1 MEAVMPRRKTRV
13 ESRKRSLPEDSLWT
27 APGVTCLGWSKMRK
41 AKVIFRNKKNLDLG
55 SLFGGSGRGAQLLV
69 YPWPKTGPPLF
80 WEGQEGRTWSGKG
93 GRGHLPSQP
102 DQPNQACWP
111 MAGTD
116 VAARQP
122 SHERMVPESSAWK
135 AETRNL
141 RRKERLI
148 LTTSRGGFYWAPHD
162 SIGLPKRTHRPHST
176 RCFRYDILYKPW
188 NTVGI
193 TKGAVKMRGLEGT
206 CMLLKP
212 WDSDQSQTQLRSKK
226 ATITL
231 AFVVRIH
238 VCSYTLGV
246 FPFWTQ

>member
-1 MEAVMPRRKTRV
+1 
-13 ESRKRSLPEDSLWT
+13 
-27 APGVTCLGWSKMRK
+27 
-41 AKVIFRNKKNLDLG
+41 
-55 SLFGGSGRGAQLLV
+55 
-69 YPWPKTGPPLF
+69 
-80 WEGQEGRTWSGKG
+80 
-93 GRGHLPSQP
+93 
-102 DQPNQACWP
+102 

-122 SHERMVPESSAWK
+122 SHERMVTENSACR

-141 RRKERLI
+141 RRKERPV
-148 LTTSRGGFYWAPHD
+148 LTASRGGFHWAPRD
-162 SIGLPKRTHRPHST
+162 SIGLPKRTHGPHPT

-226 ATITL
+226 AATTL

-246 FPFWTQ
+246 FPFFGHSDKLIVIIGWLDAHISVACLGVCLWGYFQNPALNLDCMILGARVLYWTESWSEISADILSFYFLSCLMWAGSLILPLP